1 MKQRLATFAVLLGL
15 IATGIG
21 SFYALAALG
30 LWVDRTFPDLG
41 TPERFM
47 FAQAFVGAVA
57 LFAFLFAAC
66 IGYMIASFVWQFADE
81 VRQCNRPDHRRFE
94 VSMKRRAS
102 NLFANAVWRSLFGIL
117 RLNARV
123 FGVGSSVEL
132 CRDLGGM
139 FHQRRT
145 A

>member
-30 LWVDRTFPDLG
+30 LWVGLTFPDLG

-66 IGYMIASFVWQFADE
+66 IAYMIASFVWQFADE
-81 VRQCNRPDHRRFE
+81 VRQGIAQIIAD
-94 VSMKRRAS
+94 
-102 NLFANAVWRSLFGIL
+102 LRS
-117 RLNARV
+117 A
-123 FGVGSSVEL
+123 
-132 CRDLGGM
+132 
-139 FHQRRT
+139 
-145 A
+145 